1 MTDVPALASIAA
13 VTLGTV
19 ALGTRGVRTSHTPAD
34 FLVAAR
40 QVRPRLN
47 AAAISGEYLSAASFL
62 GLAGLALS
70 DGVGALWYGVG
81 YATGYLILLVTVAAP
96 LRRFGA
102 YTIPDFAEGR
112 LQSRTVRTVAT
123 VLLAVI
129 CLFYLLPQLQAAGLT
144 LQSLVGVPAWIGV
157 VSLGVVVTAN
167 IAAGG
172 MKGITLVQAVQYW
185 LKLVAIALPAIILLA
200 IAHGASLSSLTSEKF
215 ATFPKETSVRF
226 VSSESIRVVVPV
238 DVVATGEVGG
248 RQVGGNVRLGPGDH
262 TIGAGAVLRFPAGST
277 VPTVSSLSS
286 LTNVQ
291 WSAPFIR
298 LDGKSIHPLAATY
311 GVILATFLGTLGLPH
326 ILVRFYT
333 NPDGQAARRTA
344 AFVLLLLGCFYIFPA
359 VFATLGRLDAPG
371 LYVSGNTDSLVLVLP
386 KLAASGLTGE
396 LLAALTAAG
405 AFAAFLST
413 SSGLLITL
421 GGAIAHD
428 VFSGSVPAFRAACL
442 AAGCAVTIIALAV
455 RSFPISVL
463 VGWAFTIAAS
473 SFCPLLLLGIWWPRL
488 TRKGALAGLA
498 LGGAASTGA
507 IVATM
512 AGAGQSGWPALL
524 LQEPAIWT
532 VPIAFATMITV
543 SIFSPKSTPPE
554 VDRMMLALHLPE
566 QLRHGAREPRVESR
580 EGGKRPNRAGSA
592 RAGARDAAEGT
603 A

>member
-1 MTDVPALASIAA
+1 
-13 VTLGTV
+13 
-19 ALGTRGVRTSHTPAD
+19 
-34 FLVAAR
+34 
-40 QVRPRLN
+40 
-47 AAAISGEYLSAASFL
+47 
-62 GLAGLALS
+62 
-70 DGVGALWYGVG
+70 
-81 YATGYLILLVTVAAP
+81 
-96 LRRFGA
+96 
-102 YTIPDFAEGR
+102 
-112 LQSRTVRTVAT
+112 
-123 VLLAVI
+123 
-129 CLFYLLPQLQAAGLT
+129 
-144 LQSLVGVPAWIGV
+144 
-157 VSLGVVVTAN
+157 
-167 IAAGG
+167 
-172 MKGITLVQAVQYW
+172 
-185 LKLVAIALPAIILLA
+185 
-200 IAHGASLSSLTSEKF
+200 
-215 ATFPKETSVRF
+215 
-226 VSSESIRVVVPV
+226 
-238 DVVATGEVGG
+238 
-248 RQVGGNVRLGPGDH
+248 
-262 TIGAGAVLRFPAGST
+262 
-277 VPTVSSLSS
+277 
-286 LTNVQ
+286 
-291 WSAPFIR
+291 
-298 LDGKSIHPLAATY
+298 
-311 GVILATFLGTLGLPH
+311 
-326 ILVRFYT
+326 
-333 NPDGQAARRTA
+333 
-344 AFVLLLLGCFYIFPA
+344 
-359 VFATLGRLDAPG
+359 
-371 LYVSGNTDSLVLVLP
+371 VSGNTDSLVLVLP

-543 SIFSPKSTPPE
+543 SILSPKSTPPE

-566 QLRHGAREPRVESR
+566 PLRHGAREPRVESR

>member
-1 MTDVPALASIAA
+1 MSDLLALGSIGA
-13 VTLGTV
+13 VTVGTV
-19 ALGTRGVRTSHTPAD
+19 VVGARGVRTSRTPAD

-112 LQSRTVRTVAT
+112 LQSRTVRRTAT

-129 CLFYLLPQLQAAGLT
+129 CTFYLLPQLQAAGLT
-144 LQSLVGVPAWIGV
+144 LHSLVGLPAWVGV

-185 LKLVAIALPAIILLA
+185 LKLVAIALPAVILVVLVR
-200 IAHGASLSSLTSEKF
+200 GAPLSSLTSDNL
-215 ATFPKETSVRF
+215 ATFPHATSVRF
-226 VSSESIRVVVPV
+226 VAAENLRVVTAVN
-238 DVVATGEVGG
+238 VAGEGTVGG
-248 RQVGGNVRLGPGDH
+248 HLVHGDLRLAPGYH
-262 TIGAGAVLRFPAGST
+262 EIASGTVLRFPAGST
-277 VPTVSSLSS
+277 VPTVSNLAP
-286 LTNVQ
+286 LTNAE
-291 WSAPFIR
+291 WSSPFIR
-298 LDGKSIHPLAATY
+298 LGGKPIHPLAATY

-333 NPDGQAARRTA
+333 NPDGRGARRTA
-344 AFVLLLLGCFYIFPA
+344 ALVLLLLGCFYVFPA

-386 KLAASGLTGE
+386 KLAEAGITGR

-428 VFSGSVPAFRAACL
+428 IFSGTVHAFRSACL
-442 AAGCAVTIIALAV
+442 AAGCAVTVIALVV

-488 TRKGALAGLA
+488 TRTGAMAGLA

-507 IVATM
+507 IVATI
-512 AGAGQSGWPALL
+512 AGAGETGWPALL

-532 VPIAFATMITV
+532 VPVAFLTMVTV
-543 SIFSPKSTPPE
+543 SLFSRRSMPPE
-554 VDRMMLALHLPE
+554 VDRMMRALHLPE
-566 QLRHGAREPRVESR
+566 PLRHGGRDGRPDARPSARERL
-580 EGGKRPNRAGSA
+580 GSA
-592 RAGARDAAEGT
+592 
-603 A
+603 

>member
-1 MTDVPALASIAA
+1 MSDPVALASIGV
-13 VTLGTV
+13 VTVGTV
-19 ALGTRGVRTSHTPAD
+19 AVGARGVRTSRTPAD

-112 LQSRTVRTVAT
+112 LQSRTVRKVAT
-123 VLLAVI
+123 LLLVVI
-129 CLFYLLPQLQAAGLT
+129 CTFYLLPQLQAAGLT
-144 LQSLVGVPAWIGV
+144 LQSLVGLPAWVGV
-157 VSLGVVVTAN
+157 VSLGVVVTGN
-167 IAAGG
+167 ISAGG

-185 LKLVAIALPAIILLA
+185 LKLVAIALPAIILVILVR
-200 IAHGASLSSLTSEKF
+200 GAPLSSLTSDNMV
-215 ATFPKETSVRF
+215 TFPHATAVRF
-226 VSSESIRVVVPV
+226 ADSENLRVVTAVT
-238 DVVATGEVGG
+238 VAGSGTVGG
-248 RQVGGNVRLGPGDH
+248 KAVGGNLLLTPGFH
-262 TIGAGAVLRFPAGST
+262 EIGAGTVLHFPAGST
-277 VPTVSSLSS
+277 VPTVSSLAP
-286 LTNVQ
+286 LTNAE
-291 WSAPFIR
+291 WSSPFIE
-298 LDGKSIHPLAATY
+298 LGGKPIHPLAATY

-333 NPDGQAARRTA
+333 NPDGRGARRTA
-344 AFVLLLLGCFYIFPA
+344 ALVLLLLGCFYVFPA

-386 KLAASGLTGE
+386 KLAEAGLTGR

-428 VFSGSVPAFRAACL
+428 IFSGSVPAFRAACL
-442 AAGCAVTIIALAV
+442 AAGCSVTVIALAV

-488 TRKGALAGLA
+488 TRTGAMAGLA

-507 IVATM
+507 IVATI
-512 AGAGQSGWPALL
+512 AGAGQTGWPALL

-532 VPIAFATMITV
+532 VPAAFAAMVAV
-543 SIFSPKSTPPE
+543 SLLWPKSLPPE
-554 VDRMMLALHLPE
+554 VDRMMRALHLPE
-566 QLRHGAREPRVESR
+566 PLRHGGREARPDTRPAARERL
-580 EGGKRPNRAGSA
+580 GSA
-592 RAGARDAAEGT
+592 
-603 A
+603 